1 MKKQKFFILDGSSLL
16 YRAYYALP
24 LLESEAGVYTNA
36 IVGFSNMLVKL
47 LNDWQPDYLAIAFDK
62 GKHTFRTDMFA
73 EYKGTRKPMPDELR
87 SQVPMLHEMAEA
99 WGVPLLEL
107 AGYEADDII
116 GTLAGKAVEQGM
128 EAYVVT
134 GDRDALQLV
143 RPDLTVLFT
152 KKGISELAVY
162 DEAAFQAEYEGLAP
176 IQLIDL
182 KGLMGDA
189 SDNIPGVPK
198 VGPKTAIKLIA
209 AYGSVEQVLLH
220 IEEISGKALKERLRD
235 NQQQAVL
242 SKQLATI
249 RLDVPVEFDR
259 ESFALGLDAEALNK
273 FYGRYNIR
281 SILRHVKKLA
291 AMYAGSTYDRPAE
304 AGSAARAEGETA
316 GGGKGDAGAEV
327 QAAPMKLPEIAVLQT
342 EQEGRSLAR
351 KAAKCGSMY
360 LVPVSGGKVPHRS
373 LLAVAVALP
382 GAEDVPDLYYFDC
395 HEGAVADGGMDSL
408 FGGRDGNGMASL
420 FDSTEMDGGEQVEA
434 VGQNPAWLAFKSA
447 LSDEKITKCLH
458 GLKDFYHAGVT
469 LSGKIVDLELTG
481 YLLNPSASRYAIEDL
496 ADRYGS
502 HVGEKDAE
510 WQQAE
515 LAGWQCLVLADV
527 TETMTDRLAA
537 LGMTELYEEVEL
549 PLVRVLADMEQAGIR
564 VNRRKLQQQTEQ
576 VAEKIAALAQEIHR
590 LAGREFNI
598 ASPKQL
604 GEVLFEDLALPVIKK
619 TKTGYSTNVEVL
631 NELYNQHPIIS
642 KILEYRLWTKLKS
655 TYLDGI
661 APLIDSSTC
670 RVHTTF
676 NQTVTATGRL
686 SSSEPNLQNIP
697 VRREEGRHIRELF
710 EPGEGY
716 DLLLSADYSQI
727 ELRVLADM
735 SQDENF
741 LQAFR
746 QQEDV
751 HARTAAEVFG
761 VAMDEVDG
769 DLRRK
774 AKAVNFG
781 IVYGISDYGLS
792 QDLHIPRAEAK
803 EYIEKYF
810 AKCQGV
816 KSFIDKV
823 VAEAKENGYV
833 LTRYG
838 RRRDL
843 PAIRSSNFNQ
853 RSLAERMA
861 MNTPIQGTA
870 ADIIK
875 LAMIRADRALR
886 EAGLKSRIL
895 LQVHDELVLE
905 VTKDEL
911 SQVTALLQEAM
922 EKAAELSVPLTI
934 DINTGRNW
942 AEAK

>member
-1 MKKQKFFILDGSSLL
+1 MNKQKFFILDGSSLL

-24 LLESEAGVYTNA
+24 LLESGAGVYTNA

-47 LNDWQPDYLAIAFDK
+47 LNDWRPDYLAIAFDK

-73 EYKGTRKPMPDELR
+73 EYKGTRKPMPEELR
-87 SQVPMLHEMAEA
+87 SQVPMLHELAEA

-107 AGYEADDII
+107 EGYEADDII
-116 GTLAGKAVEQGM
+116 GTLANKAVAQGM
-128 EAYVVT
+128 KAYVVT

-143 RPDLTVLFT
+143 KPDLTVLFT
-152 KKGISELAVY
+152 KKGISDLAVY
-162 DEAAFQAEYEGLAP
+162 DEAAFQAEYEGLDP

-182 KGLMGDA
+182 KGLMGDT

-198 VGPKTAIKLIA
+198 VGPKTAMKLIA

-220 IEEISGKALKERLRD
+220 IEEISGKALKERLRE

-249 RLDVPVEFDR
+249 KLDVPVEFDR
-259 ESFALGLDAEALNK
+259 ESFALGLDGEALNK
-273 FYGRYNIR
+273 FYGRYDIR
-281 SILRHVKKLA
+281 SILRYVKKLA
-291 AMYAGSTYDRPAE
+291 SMYAGGTAGHSGAE
-304 AGSAARAEGETA
+304 GDEAAR
-316 GGGKGDAGAEV
+316 
-327 QAAPMKLPEIAVLQT
+327 KLLEITLLQT
-342 EQEGRSLAR
+342 EKEGRSLAR
-351 KAAKCGSMY
+351 KAAKCGSIY
-360 LVPVSGGKVPHRS
+360 LVPVAEGKVPRRR
-373 LLAVAVALP
+373 LLAVAVALADAGGKSP
-382 GAEDVPDLYYFDC
+382 ELYYFSCNEDGC
-395 HEGAVADGGMDSL
+395 DDGGMDSL
-408 FGGRDGNGMASL
+408 FAGMEIA
-420 FDSTEMDGGEQVEA
+420 EA
-434 VGQNPAWLAFKSA
+434 DQEPAAAVAKNHAWAAFAAA
-447 LSDEKITKCLH
+447 LSNEKITKYLH
-458 GLKDFYHAGVT
+458 GMKEFYLAGIEM
-469 LSGKIVDLELTG
+469 SGRVVDLELTG
-481 YLLNPSASRYAIEDL
+481 YLLNPSASRYAVEDL
-496 ADRYGS
+496 AERYGS
-502 HVGEKDAE
+502 SNVIEKADG

-527 TETMTDRLAA
+527 AKVMTDKLAA
-537 LGMTELYEEVEL
+537 LGMTKLYEEIEL
-549 PLVRVLADMEQAGIR
+549 PLVRVLADMELAGIR
-564 VNRRKLQQQTEQ
+564 VNCRKLQQQTEQ
-576 VAEKIAALAQEIHR
+576 VAEKIAALAKEIHS

-598 ASPKQL
+598 SSPKQL
-604 GEVLFEDLALPVIKK
+604 GEVLFEDLKLPVIKK
-619 TKTGYSTNVEVL
+619 TKTGYSTDVEVL
-631 NELYNQHPIIS
+631 NELYNKHPIIS
-642 KILEYRLWTKLKS
+642 KILDYRLWTKLKS

-661 APLIDSSTC
+661 APLIDSRTC

-741 LQAFR
+741 LRAFR

-761 VAMDEVDG
+761 VAIDEVNG
-769 DLRRK
+769 ELRRK

-781 IVYGISDYGLS
+781 IVYGISDYGLA

-803 EYIEKYF
+803 DYIDKYF

-886 EAGLKSRIL
+886 NAGLKSRIL

-911 SQVTALLQEAM
+911 AQVKVLLQEAM

-934 DINTGRNW
+934 DINTGENW

>member
-1 MKKQKFFILDGSSLL
+1 M
-16 YRAYYALP
+16 
-24 LLESEAGVYTNA
+24 
-36 IVGFSNMLVKL
+36 
-47 LNDWQPDYLAIAFDK
+47 
-62 GKHTFRTDMFA
+62 
-73 EYKGTRKPMPDELR
+73 
-87 SQVPMLHEMAEA
+87 
-99 WGVPLLEL
+99 
-107 AGYEADDII
+107 
-116 GTLAGKAVEQGM
+116 
-128 EAYVVT
+128 
-134 GDRDALQLV
+134 
-143 RPDLTVLFT
+143 
-152 KKGISELAVY
+152 
-162 DEAAFQAEYEGLAP
+162 
-176 IQLIDL
+176 
-182 KGLMGDA
+182 
-189 SDNIPGVPK
+189 
-198 VGPKTAIKLIA
+198 
-209 AYGSVEQVLLH
+209 
-220 IEEISGKALKERLRD
+220 
-235 NQQQAVL
+235 
-242 SKQLATI
+242 
-249 RLDVPVEFDR
+249 
-259 ESFALGLDAEALNK
+259 
-273 FYGRYNIR
+273 
-281 SILRHVKKLA
+281 
-291 AMYAGSTYDRPAE
+291 
-304 AGSAARAEGETA
+304 
-316 GGGKGDAGAEV
+316 
-327 QAAPMKLPEIAVLQT
+327 
-342 EQEGRSLAR
+342 
-351 KAAKCGSMY
+351 
-360 LVPVSGGKVPHRS
+360 
-373 LLAVAVALP
+373 
-382 GAEDVPDLYYFDC
+382 
-395 HEGAVADGGMDSL
+395 
-408 FGGRDGNGMASL
+408 
-420 FDSTEMDGGEQVEA
+420 
-434 VGQNPAWLAFKSA
+434 
-447 LSDEKITKCLH
+447 
-458 GLKDFYHAGVT
+458 
-469 LSGKIVDLELTG
+469 
-481 YLLNPSASRYAIEDL
+481 
-496 ADRYGS
+496 
-502 HVGEKDAE
+502 
-510 WQQAE
+510 
-515 LAGWQCLVLADV
+515 
-527 TETMTDRLAA
+527 
-537 LGMTELYEEVEL
+537 
-549 PLVRVLADMEQAGIR
+549 RVLADMELAGIR
-564 VNRRKLQQQTEQ
+564 VNCRKLQQQTEQ
-576 VAEKIAALAQEIHR
+576 VAEKIAALAKEIHS

-598 ASPKQL
+598 SSPKQL
-604 GEVLFEDLALPVIKK
+604 GEVLFDDLKLPVIKK

-631 NELYNQHPIIS
+631 NELYNQHPIIG
-642 KILEYRLWTKLKS
+642 KILDYRLWTKLKS

-741 LQAFR
+741 LRAFR

-761 VAMDEVDG
+761 VAIDEVNG
-769 DLRRK
+769 ELRRK

-781 IVYGISDYGLS
+781 IVYGISDYGLA

-803 EYIEKYF
+803 DYIDKYF

-886 EAGLKSRIL
+886 NAGLKSRIL

-911 SQVTALLQEAM
+911 AQVKVLLQEAM

-934 DINTGRNW
+934 DINTGENW